1 MKECSKYYKNAF
13 NKKGQT
19 PNLTFYKLNRIS
31 IIMDK
36 DTIIMIAEKSMPKR
50 DRKYLEKK

>member
-1 MKECSKYYKNAF
+1 
-13 NKKGQT
+13 
-19 PNLTFYKLNRIS
+19 
-31 IIMDK
+31 MDK